1 MIDDWALFQGLID
14 DLVIEPLALR
24 LVYLPARI
32 VEEGVHCR
40 AVVTRGGTLAMKEPP
55 RGGVRIRRH
64 DVYLAELLLV
74 SAIDPDVIV
83 SADVGISDFVVDTD
97 LADHRGNQFELFAEP
112 VLVAGDDFNVIPTDS
127 GLGHQLL
134 GFLQIAILGIAQ
146 RPLAVAEKTVG
157 DLVISDGALTVV
169 NLVDDGLAIDRVG
182 DRLAH

>member
-14 DLVIEPLALR
+14 DLVIECLALR
-24 LVYLPARI
+24 NVYLPARI
-32 VEEGVHCR
+32 VEEGVPCR

-83 SADVGISDFVVDTD
+83 SAHVGISDFVIDTD

-112 VLVAGDDFNVIPTDS
+112 VLVVSNDFNVIPTDS

-134 GFLQIAILGIAQ
+134 LYRQMPILRVAQ
-146 RPLAVAEKTVG
+146 HPLPATQ
-157 DLVISDGALTVV
+157 T
-169 NLVDDGLAIDRVG
+169 
-182 DRLAH
+182 